1 MDIIQALNWR
11 YATKRMTG
19 QTVPKETINKI
30 IEAARLAPSGIGLQP
45 YEIIMVTNPEWKA
58 KILPVAMNQPQVVQ
72 SSHLLVFAAWQNYS
86 VERINKVFDYLN
98 EQRNQPTSVSDG
110 HRNFAIS
117 YFGKLTEEE
126 QFHHA
131 AKQANIAL
139 GLAIAS
145 AALEQIDAT
154 PMEGFNAL
162 ALDEL
167 LGLKAKSL
175 RSSMLLAIGYR
186 DEVNDWNLQLKK
198 IRKPLAELVTE
209 LS

>member
-19 QTVPKETINKI
+19 QTVPKETIDKI

-45 YEIIMVTNPEWKA
+45 YEIIVVTNPEWKA
-58 KILPVAMNQPQVVQ
+58 KILPIAMNQPQVIQ

-86 VERINKVFDYLN
+86 LARINKVFDYLN

-117 YFGKLTEEE
+117 YFGKFTEEE

-139 GLAIAS
+139 GIAVAT
-145 AALEQIDAT
+145 AASEQVDAT
-154 PMEGFNAL
+154 PMEGFKAL

-167 LGLKAKSL
+167 LGLKEKGL

-186 DEVNDWNLQLKK
+186 DEINDWNLQLKK

-209 LS
+209 LA

>member
-19 QTVPKETINKI
+19 QTVPKETIGKI

-45 YEIIMVTNPEWKA
+45 YEIIVVNNPEWKA
-58 KILPVAMNQPQVVQ
+58 KILPVAMNQPQVIQ

-86 VERINKVFDYLN
+86 QARINKVFDYLN
-98 EQRNQPTSVSDG
+98 EQRNQPPSVSDG
-110 HRNFAIS
+110 HRNFAIN
-117 YFGKLTEEE
+117 YFGKMTEEE

-139 GLAIAS
+139 GLAVAT
-145 AALEQIDAT
+145 AALEQVDAT

-162 ALDEL
+162 ALDDL
-167 LGLKAKSL
+167 LGLKEKGL
-175 RSSMLLAIGYR
+175 RSSMLLAVGYR
-186 DEVNDWNLQLKK
+186 DEANDWNLKLKK

-209 LS
+209 LT

>member
-19 QTVPKETINKI
+19 QTVPKETIDKI

-45 YEIIMVTNPEWKA
+45 YEIIVVTNPEWKA
-58 KILPVAMNQPQVVQ
+58 KILPIAMNQPQVIQ

-86 VERINKVFDYLN
+86 LARINKVFDYLN
-98 EQRNQPTSVSDG
+98 EQRNQPPPVSDG

-117 YFGKLTEEE
+117 YFGKMTEEE

-139 GLAIAS
+139 GLAVAT
-145 AALEQIDAT
+145 AALEQVDAT

-175 RSSMLLAIGYR
+175 KSSMLLAVGYR
-186 DEVNDWNLQLKK
+186 DEANDWNLKLKK
-198 IRKPLAELVTE
+198 VRKPLAELVTE
-209 LS
+209 LA

>member
-19 QTVPKETINKI
+19 QTVPKETIGKI

-45 YEIIMVTNPEWKA
+45 YEIIVVTNPEWKA
-58 KILPVAMNQPQVVQ
+58 KILPVAMNQPQVIQ

-86 VERINKVFDYLN
+86 QARINKVFDYLN
-98 EQRNQPTSVSDG
+98 EQRNQPPSVSDG

-117 YFGKLTEEE
+117 YFDKITEEE

-139 GLAIAS
+139 GLALV
-145 AALEQIDAT
+145 AAAMEQVDAT
-154 PMEGFNAL
+154 PMEGFDAL

-186 DEVNDWNLQLKK
+186 DEDNDWNLQLKK

-209 LS
+209 LT

>member
-45 YEIIMVTNPEWKA
+45 YEIIVVTNPEWKA
-58 KILPVAMNQPQVVQ
+58 KILPVAMNQPQIVQ

-86 VERINKVFDYLN
+86 VARINKVFDYLN
-98 EQRNQPTSVSDG
+98 EQRNQPTSASDN
-110 HRNFAIS
+110 HRNFAIT
-117 YFGKLTEEE
+117 YFGKFTEEE

-139 GLAIAS
+139 GLAVAA
-145 AALEQIDAT
+145 AALEQVDAT

-186 DEVNDWNLQLKK
+186 DKLNDWNLQLKK

-209 LS
+209 LT

>member
-1 MDIIQALNWR
+1 
-11 YATKRMTG
+11 MTG
-19 QTVPKETINKI
+19 QTVPEDTIDKI
-30 IEAARLAPSGIGLQP
+30 IGAARLAPSGIGLQP
-45 YEIIMVTNPEWKA
+45 YEIIVVTNPEWKA
-58 KILPVAMNQPQVVQ
+58 KILPIAMNQPQVVQ

-86 VERINKVFDYLN
+86 LARINKVFDYLN
-98 EQRNQPTSVSDG
+98 EQRNQPASVSDA

-139 GLAIAS
+139 GFAVAT
-145 AALEQIDAT
+145 AALEQVDAT

-198 IRKPLAELVTE
+198 VRKPLAELVME
-209 LS
+209 LT

>member
-58 KILPVAMNQPQVVQ
+58 KILPVAMSQPQVIQ

-86 VERINKVFDYLN
+86 VARINKVFDYLN
-98 EQRNQPTSVSDG
+98 EQRKQPAPASDA

-117 YFGKLTEEE
+117 YFGKMTEEE

-139 GLAIAS
+139 GLALAT
-145 AALEQIDAT
+145 AALEQVDAT

-162 ALDEL
+162 ALDKL
-167 LGLKAKSL
+167 LGLKEKGL

-209 LS
+209 LT

>member
-19 QTVPKETINKI
+19 QTVPKETIDKI

-45 YEIIMVTNPEWKA
+45 YEIIVVTNPEWKA
-58 KILPVAMNQPQVVQ
+58 KILPIAMNQPQVIQ

-86 VERINKVFDYLN
+86 LARINKVFDYLN

-117 YFGKLTEEE
+117 YFGKFTEEE

-139 GLAIAS
+139 GIAVAT
-145 AALEQIDAT
+145 AALEQVDAT
-154 PMEGFNAL
+154 PMEGFKAL

-167 LGLKAKSL
+167 LGLKEKGL
-175 RSSMLLAIGYR
+175 RSSMLLAIGHR
-186 DEVNDWNLQLKK
+186 DEINDWNLQLKK

-209 LS
+209 LA

>member
-1 MDIIQALNWR
+1 M
-11 YATKRMTG
+11 
-19 QTVPKETINKI
+19 
-30 IEAARLAPSGIGLQP
+30 
-45 YEIIMVTNPEWKA
+45 
-58 KILPVAMNQPQVVQ
+58 
-72 SSHLLVFAAWQNYS
+72 FAAWQNYS